1 MDAVFLTCAR
11 RFRVGSAQGGNL
23 SATDLHSL
31 SRQGLGTCASHVRHS
46 PNALFTLTD
55 LMTQPSRL
63 TFALLPFLIASA
75 WTPAVQ
81 AAPTSA
87 SPSQAVVQRA
97 ALQKVTSVEGITEYR
112 LPNGL
117 QVLLI
122 PDDTKPTTTVNVTYR
137 VGSRHEGYGETG
149 MAHLL
154 EHLIFKGSPRHPQVW
169 SEFNKRGFSANG
181 STWYDRTNYFASFAA
196 NDDNLKWYLNW
207 QADAMVNSFIARK
220 DLDSEMTVVRN
231 EMEMGENNPG
241 RILLE
246 KTLASMYQWH
256 NYGKST
262 IGARTD
268 VENVDIANLKAFYQ
282 RHYQPD
288 NATLIVSGKFDA
300 AKVLNWVQT
309 SFGVIPKPKR
319 VLPPLYTLDPVQDGE
334 RSVTVR
340 RVGGVPMQFAT
351 YHVVPGAHPDYAAVE
366 LLSIV
371 LTDTPSGRLHRRLTE
386 QNLAASVFG
395 FSQALA
401 DPGYILLGAQLSNE
415 QDPAKATEAMLAEIE
430 DVARQPI
437 TEAELARAKSK
448 WLNEWEQGFA
458 DPQHVGVALSEAV
471 AQGDWRLF
479 FLTRDRIRAIGLADV
494 QRVATQTFLPSNR
507 TLGQYVPTA
516 IPQRAPQPARVDVV
530 AALKDFKGQAAA
542 AAAEAFDASPAN
554 IDARTQ
560 RLSLPSGMQVALLPK
575 STRGQAVKVSMTL
588 RFGDETS
595 LAGWG
600 EAPSALAALLDKGTQ
615 QLSRQQ
621 VQDRLDALQAE
632 LSIGGSP
639 GRLTVQL
646 STRRDKLPEAIALLG
661 EMLRQPALPA
671 DALEEVRRQAL
682 SAIDASRK
690 EPDAV
695 LDEAL
700 ARHGNPYPR
709 GDVRYAR
716 TFDETEADWKA
727 LQLDRV
733 KAYHQQFLGAS
744 HAQFAAV
751 GDLDAAATVAA
762 LTAAFG
768 DWRSPAAYARVPD
781 PFLTVKPTTMQL
793 ATPDRQ
799 NASLAVSLPLPLSD
813 THADYPA
820 LMLANHLL
828 GGGGDSRLWNRIR
841 EKDGL
846 SYSVYSSMQWNAE
859 APHSRWTA
867 AANFAP
873 QNRDKVLA
881 AFHEEILRARKEG
894 FSQAEFEAGK
904 RGLLSFRRLSRAQDA
919 RLASGWASNLYLQR
933 TFALSAQVDQALE
946 NLTLAQVNEA
956 LRRYIQPGQFVLGV
970 AGDFKTP

>member
-1 MDAVFLTCAR
+1 MRMPT
-11 RFRVGSAQGGNL
+11 
-23 SATDLHSL
+23 
-31 SRQGLGTCASHVRHS
+31 
-46 PNALFTLTD
+46 
-55 LMTQPSRL
+55 RL
-63 TFALLPFLIASA
+63 KLALLSLLVAS
-75 WTPAVQ
+75 TLVPAAH
-81 AAPTSA
+81 AANTTA
-87 SPSQAVVQRA
+87 SPPGVQVSKA

-181 STWYDRTNYFASFAA
+181 TTWYDRTNYFASFAA
-196 NDDNLKWYLNW
+196 NDDNLKWYLSW

-246 KTLASMYQWH
+246 KTLATMYQWH

-268 VENVDIANLKAFYQ
+268 VEGVDIRNLKAFYQ

-300 AKVLNWVQT
+300 AKVLSWVQQ
-309 SFGVIPKPKR
+309 SFGAIPKPQR

-340 RVGGVPMQFAT
+340 RVGGVPMLFAG
-351 YHVVPGAHPDYAAVE
+351 YHVVPGSHPDFAAVE
-366 LLSIV
+366 LLSII
-371 LTDTPSGRLHRRLTE
+371 LGDTPSGRLHRRLTE
-386 QNLAASVFG
+386 QQLAASVFG
-395 FSQALA
+395 FSLALA
-401 DPGYILLGAQLSNE
+401 DPGHIVLGAQLANE
-415 QDPAKATEAMLAEIE
+415 QDPDKAAQAMLTEIE
-430 DVARQPI
+430 AVARQPI

-448 WLNEWEQGFA
+448 WLNGWDQGFA

-479 FLTRDRIRAIGLADV
+479 FLTRDRIQAIGLADV
-494 QRVATQTFLPSNR
+494 QRVAAQTFLPSNR
-507 TLGQYVPTA
+507 TLGRYVPTA
-516 IPQRAPQPARVDVV
+516 TPERAPLPARVDV
-530 AALKDFKGQAAA
+530 AEALKDFKGRAAA
-542 AAAEAFDASPAN
+542 SAAEAFDASPAN

-560 RLSLPSGMQVALLPK
+560 RLTLPSGMKVALLPK

-588 RFGDETS
+588 RFGDEAS
-595 LAGWG
+595 LANWG
-600 EAPSALAALLDKGTQ
+600 EAPSALAALLDKGTR

-632 LSIGGSP
+632 LAFAGAP
-639 GRLTVQL
+639 GQITVQL
-646 STRRDKLPEAIALLG
+646 STRRDKLPATIALLA

-671 DALEEVRRQAL
+671 EALEEVRRQAL
-682 SAIDASRK
+682 SDLDAQRK
-690 EPDAV
+690 EPEAV

-709 GDVRYAR
+709 GDVRYER
-716 TFDETEADWKA
+716 TFDEIETDWKG
-727 LQLDRV
+727 LQLERV
-733 KAYHQQFLGAS
+733 KAYYEQFLGAS

-751 GDLDAAATVAA
+751 GDLDTAATVAA

-768 DWRSPAAYARVPD
+768 DWRSPAAYVRVPD
-781 PFLTVKPTTMQL
+781 PFRAVKTTTLQLT
-793 ATPDRQ
+793 TPDRQ
-799 NASLAVSLPLPLSD
+799 NAAMTASVSLPLSD

-846 SYSVYSSMQWNAE
+846 SYSVYSSIQWNPE
-859 APHSRWTA
+859 EPHSHWVA

-881 AFHEEILRARKEG
+881 AFHEEIARARKDG

-919 RLASGWASNLYLQR
+919 RLAAGWASNLYLQR
-933 TFALSAQVDQALE
+933 TFALSAQVDQALAS
-946 NLTLAQVNEA
+946 LTLAQVNEA
-956 LRRYIQPGQFVLGV
+956 LRRYIQPEQFVLGV

>member
-1 MDAVFLTCAR
+1 MRMPT
-11 RFRVGSAQGGNL
+11 
-23 SATDLHSL
+23 
-31 SRQGLGTCASHVRHS
+31 
-46 PNALFTLTD
+46 
-55 LMTQPSRL
+55 RL
-63 TFALLPFLIASA
+63 KLALLSLLVAS
-75 WTPAVQ
+75 TLVPAAH
-81 AAPTSA
+81 AANTTA
-87 SPSQAVVQRA
+87 SPPGVQVSKA

-181 STWYDRTNYFASFAA
+181 TTWYDRTNYFASFAA
-196 NDDNLKWYLNW
+196 NDDNLKWYLSW

-246 KTLASMYQWH
+246 KTLATMYQWH

-268 VENVDIANLKAFYQ
+268 VEGVDIRNLKAFYQ

-300 AKVLNWVQT
+300 AKVLSWVQQ
-309 SFGVIPKPKR
+309 SFGAIPKPQR

-340 RVGGVPMQFAT
+340 RVGGVPMLFAG
-351 YHVVPGAHPDYAAVE
+351 YHVVPGSHPDFAAVE
-366 LLSIV
+366 LLSII
-371 LTDTPSGRLHRRLTE
+371 LGDTPSGRLHRRLTE
-386 QNLAASVFG
+386 QQLAASVFG

-401 DPGYILLGAQLSNE
+401 DPGHIVLGAQLANE
-415 QDPAKATEAMLAEIE
+415 QDPDKAAQAMLAEIE
-430 DVARQPI
+430 AVARQPI

-448 WLNEWEQGFA
+448 WLNGWDQGFA

-479 FLTRDRIRAIGLADV
+479 FLTRDRIQAIGLADV
-494 QRVATQTFLPSNR
+494 QRVAAQTFLPSNR
-507 TLGQYVPTA
+507 TLGRYVPT
-516 IPQRAPQPARVDVV
+516 PTPERAPLPARVDV
-530 AALKDFKGQAAA
+530 AEALKDFKGQAAA
-542 AAAEAFDASPAN
+542 SAAEAFDASPAN

-560 RLSLPSGMQVALLPK
+560 RLTLPSGMKVALLPK

-588 RFGDETS
+588 RFGDDAS
-595 LAGWG
+595 LANWG
-600 EAPSALAALLDKGTQ
+600 EAPSALAALLDKGTR

-632 LSIGGSP
+632 LAFAGAP
-639 GRLTVQL
+639 GQITVQL
-646 STRRDKLPEAIALLG
+646 STRRDKLPATIALLA

-671 DALEEVRRQAL
+671 EALEEVRRQAL
-682 SAIDASRK
+682 SDLDAQRK
-690 EPDAV
+690 EPEAV

-716 TFDETEADWKA
+716 TFDEIETDWKG
-727 LQLDRV
+727 LQLERV
-733 KAYHQQFLGAS
+733 KAYYEQFLGAS

-751 GDLDAAATVAA
+751 GDLDTAATVAA

-768 DWRSPAAYARVPD
+768 DWRSPAAYVRVPD
-781 PFLTVKPTTMQL
+781 PFRAVKTTTLQLT
-793 ATPDRQ
+793 TPDRQ
-799 NASLAVSLPLPLSD
+799 NAAMTASVSLPLSD

-846 SYSVYSSMQWNAE
+846 SYSVYSSIQWNPE
-859 APHSRWTA
+859 EPHSHWVA

-881 AFHEEILRARKEG
+881 AFHEEIARARKDG

-919 RLASGWASNLYLQR
+919 RLAAGWASNLYLQR
-933 TFALSAQVDQALE
+933 TFALSAQVDQALAS
-946 NLTLAQVNEA
+946 LTLAQVNEA
-956 LRRYIQPGQFVLGV
+956 LRRYIQPEQFVLGV

>member
-1 MDAVFLTCAR
+1 MRMPT
-11 RFRVGSAQGGNL
+11 
-23 SATDLHSL
+23 
-31 SRQGLGTCASHVRHS
+31 
-46 PNALFTLTD
+46 
-55 LMTQPSRL
+55 RL
-63 TFALLPFLIASA
+63 KLALLSLLVAS
-75 WTPAVQ
+75 TLVPAAHAANTAASQPGVQ
-81 AAPTSA
+81 VSK
-87 SPSQAVVQRA
+87 A

-181 STWYDRTNYFASFAA
+181 TTWYDRTNYFASFAA

-246 KTLASMYQWH
+246 KTLATMYQWH

-268 VENVDIANLKAFYQ
+268 VEGVDIRNLKAFYQ

-300 AKVLNWVQT
+300 AKVLSWVQQ
-309 SFGVIPKPKR
+309 SFGAIPKPQR

-340 RVGGVPMQFAT
+340 RVGGVPMLFAG
-351 YHVVPGAHPDYAAVE
+351 YHVVPGSHPDFAAVE
-366 LLSIV
+366 LLSII
-371 LTDTPSGRLHRRLTE
+371 LGDTPSGRLHRRLTE
-386 QNLAASVFG
+386 QQLAASVFG
-395 FSQALA
+395 FSQSLA
-401 DPGYILLGAQLSNE
+401 DPGHIVLGAQLANE
-415 QDPAKATEAMLAEIE
+415 QDPDKAAQAMLTEIEAM
-430 DVARQPI
+430 ARQPI

-448 WLNEWEQGFA
+448 WLNSWDQGFA

-479 FLTRDRIRAIGLADV
+479 FLTRDRIQAIGLADV

-516 IPQRAPQPARVDVV
+516 TPERAPQPARVDVA

-542 AAAEAFDASPAN
+542 AAAEAFDASPSN
-554 IDARTQ
+554 IDARTL
-560 RLSLPSGMQVALLPK
+560 RLTLPSGMQVALLPK

-595 LAGWG
+595 LANWG
-600 EAPSALAALLDKGTQ
+600 EAPSALAALLDKGTR

-632 LSIGGSP
+632 LAFAGAP
-639 GRLTVQL
+639 GQITVQL
-646 STRRDKLPEAIALLG
+646 STRRDKLPATIALLA

-671 DALEEVRRQAL
+671 EALEEVRRQAL
-682 SAIDASRK
+682 SDLDAQRK
-690 EPDAV
+690 EPEAV

-716 TFDETEADWKA
+716 TFDEIETDWKG
-727 LQLDRV
+727 LQLERV
-733 KAYHQQFLGAS
+733 KAYYEQFLGAS

-751 GDLDAAATVAA
+751 GDLDTAATVAA

-768 DWRSPAAYARVPD
+768 DWRSPAAYVRVPD
-781 PFLTVKPTTMQL
+781 PFRAVKTTTLQLT
-793 ATPDRQ
+793 TPDRQ
-799 NASLAVSLPLPLSD
+799 NAAMTASVSLPLSD

-846 SYSVYSSMQWNAE
+846 SYSVYSSIQWNPE
-859 APHSRWTA
+859 EPHSHWVA

-881 AFHEEILRARKEG
+881 AFHEEIARARKDG

-919 RLASGWASNLYLQR
+919 RLAAGWASNLYLQR
-933 TFALSAQVDQALE
+933 TFALSAQVDQALAS
-946 NLTLAQVNEA
+946 LTLAQVNEA
-956 LRRYIQPGQFVLGV
+956 LRRYIQPEQFVLGV

>member
-1 MDAVFLTCAR
+1 MRMPT
-11 RFRVGSAQGGNL
+11 
-23 SATDLHSL
+23 
-31 SRQGLGTCASHVRHS
+31 
-46 PNALFTLTD
+46 
-55 LMTQPSRL
+55 RL
-63 TFALLPFLIASA
+63 KLALLSLLVAS
-75 WTPAVQ
+75 TLVPAAH
-81 AAPTSA
+81 AANTTA
-87 SPSQAVVQRA
+87 SPPGVQVSKA

-181 STWYDRTNYFASFAA
+181 TTWYDRTNYFASFAA

-246 KTLASMYQWH
+246 KTLATMYQWH

-268 VENVDIANLKAFYQ
+268 VEGVDIRNLKAFYQ

-300 AKVLNWVQT
+300 AKVLSWVQQ
-309 SFGVIPKPKR
+309 SFGAIPKPQR

-340 RVGGVPMQFAT
+340 RVGGVPMLFAG
-351 YHVVPGAHPDYAAVE
+351 YHVVPGSHPDFAAVE
-366 LLSIV
+366 LLSII
-371 LTDTPSGRLHRRLTE
+371 LGDTPSGRLHRRLTE
-386 QNLAASVFG
+386 QQLAASVFG
-395 FSQALA
+395 FSQSLA
-401 DPGYILLGAQLSNE
+401 DPGHIVLGAQLANE
-415 QDPAKATEAMLAEIE
+415 QDPDKAAQAMLTEIEAM
-430 DVARQPI
+430 ARQPI

-448 WLNEWEQGFA
+448 WLNSWDQGFA

-479 FLTRDRIRAIGLADV
+479 FLTRDRIQAIGLADV

-516 IPQRAPQPARVDVV
+516 TPERAPQPARVDVA

-542 AAAEAFDASPAN
+542 AAAEAFDASPSN
-554 IDARTQ
+554 IDARTL
-560 RLSLPSGMQVALLPK
+560 RLTLPSGMQVALLPK

-595 LAGWG
+595 LANWG
-600 EAPSALAALLDKGTQ
+600 EAPSALAALLDKGTR

-632 LSIGGSP
+632 LAFAGAP
-639 GRLTVQL
+639 GQITVQL
-646 STRRDKLPEAIALLG
+646 STRRDKLPATIALLA

-671 DALEEVRRQAL
+671 EALEEVRRQAL
-682 SAIDASRK
+682 SDLDAQRK
-690 EPDAV
+690 EPEAV

-716 TFDETEADWKA
+716 TFDEIETDWKG
-727 LQLDRV
+727 LQLERV
-733 KAYHQQFLGAS
+733 KAYYEQFLGAS

-751 GDLDAAATVAA
+751 GDLDTAATVAA

-768 DWRSPAAYARVPD
+768 DWRSPAAYVRVPD
-781 PFLTVKPTTMQL
+781 PFRAVKTTTLQLT
-793 ATPDRQ
+793 TPDRQ
-799 NASLAVSLPLPLSD
+799 NAAMTASVSLPLSD

-846 SYSVYSSMQWNAE
+846 SYSVYSSIQWNPE
-859 APHSRWTA
+859 EPHSHWVA

-881 AFHEEILRARKEG
+881 AFHEEIARARKDG

-919 RLASGWASNLYLQR
+919 RLAAGWASNLYLQR
-933 TFALSAQVDQALE
+933 TFALSAQVDQALAS
-946 NLTLAQVNEA
+946 LTLAQVNEA
-956 LRRYIQPGQFVLGV
+956 LRRYIQPEQFVLGV

>member
-1 MDAVFLTCAR
+1 MRMPTRLKLTL
-11 RFRVGSAQGGNL
+11 L
-23 SATDLHSL
+23 SLL
-31 SRQGLGTCASHVRHS
+31 VAS
-46 PNALFTLTD
+46 TLV
-55 LMTQPSRL
+55 
-63 TFALLPFLIASA
+63 
-75 WTPAVQ
+75 PA
-81 AAPTSA
+81 AHAA
-87 SPSQAVVQRA
+87 SPTDRQPGMRVSKSVLQA
-97 ALQKVTSVEGITEYR
+97 VTSVEGITEYR

-300 AKVLNWVQT
+300 AKVLNWVQS
-309 SFGVIPKPKR
+309 SFGVIPRPKR

-340 RVGGVPMQFAT
+340 RVGGVPMLFAS

-366 LLSIV
+366 LLSIIFS
-371 LTDTPSGRLHRRLTE
+371 DTPSGRLHRRLTE

-401 DPGYILLGAQLSNE
+401 DPGYMLLGAQLSNE
-415 QDPAKATEAMLAEIE
+415 QDPEKATQALLAEIE
-430 DVARQPI
+430 NVTRQPI
-437 TEAELARAKSK
+437 TETELARAKSK
-448 WLNEWEQGFA
+448 WLNGWDQGFA

-479 FLTRDRIRAIGLADV
+479 FLIRDRIKSIKLTDV
-494 QRVATQTFLPSNR
+494 QRVASQVFLPSNR
-507 TLGQYVPTA
+507 TLGRYAPTEA
-516 IPQRAPQPARVDVV
+516 PQRAQQPARVNVAEALQNFKGGNV
-530 AALKDFKGQAAA
+530 AAT
-542 AAAEAFDASPAN
+542 AEAFDASPAN

-560 RLSLPSGMQVALLPK
+560 RLTLPSGMQVALLPK
-575 STRGQAVKVSMTL
+575 ATRGQAIEMVMSL
-588 RFGDETS
+588 SFGDETS

-600 EAPSALAALLDKGTQ
+600 EVPRALGELLDKGTR
-615 QLSRQQ
+615 QLNRQQ

-632 LSIGGSP
+632 LAIACESGE
-639 GRLTVQL
+639 LTVRV
-646 STRRDKLPEAIALLG
+646 STRRDKLPEVLALLG
-661 EMLRQPALPA
+661 EMLRHPALPP
-671 DALEEVRRQAL
+671 DALEEIRRQAL
-682 SAIDASRK
+682 AEVDEMRK
-690 EPDAV
+690 EPSALV
-695 LDEAL
+695 AEAM
-700 ARHGNPYPR
+700 ARHGNPYPP
-709 GDVRYAR
+709 GDVRHAR

-727 LQLDRV
+727 VTLDRI

-751 GDLDAAATVAA
+751 GDLDVAATTAA
-762 LTAAFG
+762 LKAAFG
-768 DWRSPAAYARVPD
+768 DWQSPASFVRVSE
-781 PFLTVKPTTMQL
+781 PFRVVSPVTLQL
-793 ATPDRQ
+793 NAPDRQ
-799 NASLAVSLPLPLSD
+799 SATLAVNLALPLSD
-813 THADYPA
+813 THADYAA

-846 SYSVYSSMQWNAE
+846 SYSVHSSIRWNGE
-859 APHSRWTA
+859 EPHSHWTA
-867 AANFAP
+867 EANFAP
-873 QNRDKVLA
+873 QNCDKVLA
-881 AFHEEILRARKEG
+881 AFHEEINRARQEG
-894 FSQAEFEAGK
+894 FTQSEFEAGK
-904 RGLLSFRRLSRAQDA
+904 RGLLSFRRLGRAQDQ
-919 RLASGWASNLYLQR
+919 RLAPAWVSNLRLQR
-933 TFALSAQVDQALE
+933 TFALSAQVDRNLE
-946 NLTLAQVNEA
+946 NLTLAQVNDA
-956 LRRYIQPGQFVLGV
+956 LRRYIEPDKFVVGV
-970 AGDFKTP
+970 GGDFKKP